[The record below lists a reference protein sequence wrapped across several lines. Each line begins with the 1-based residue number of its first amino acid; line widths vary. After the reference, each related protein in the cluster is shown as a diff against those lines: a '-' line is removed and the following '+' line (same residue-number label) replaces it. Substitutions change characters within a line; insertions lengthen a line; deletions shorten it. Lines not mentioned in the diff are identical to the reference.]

1 MIELHAMCLH
11 LPLPATQ
18 VQLLY
23 ILPCLLGLNEHI
35 HGSFTLLFMA
45 AFTHPL
51 TKKYDILPLT
61 TFAFPM
67 YLSFNIW

>member
-11 LPLPATQ
+11 LPLPVAQ

-23 ILPCLLGLNEHI
+23 ALPCLLGLNEHI
-35 HGSFTLLFMA
+35 HGSFTFLFMA

-51 TKKYDILPLT
+51 TKSM
-61 TFAFPM
+61 TFYP
-67 YLSFNIW
+67 